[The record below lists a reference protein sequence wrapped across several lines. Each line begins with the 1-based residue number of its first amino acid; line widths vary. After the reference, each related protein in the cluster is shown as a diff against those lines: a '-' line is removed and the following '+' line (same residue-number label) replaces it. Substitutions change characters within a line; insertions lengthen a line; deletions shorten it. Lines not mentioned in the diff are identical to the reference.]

1 MIHVIEIREIVGGTK
16 PGTVKF
22 KSTANLTYNCN
33 KEEFNG
39 HWAVGE
45 KYKIDFN
52 TSSFQGSRG
61 PVEMK
66 WVNNARFWQEGDGPV
81 DPPEKPVYQGGGGG
95 SYSGGGNKGGGKSM
109 SKSDYDPEIGKR
121 QTAANNAGLICAEL
135 LKNVP
140 EAEKM
145 DSFAFMFPAIA
156 DIVLQW
162 VNEKPKSTDVSGMG
176 EPSDGD
182 AGGNAADGDI
192 PF

>member
-1 MIHVIEIREIVGGTK
+1 MIHVIEIREIIGGTK

-39 HWAVGE
+39 NWAVGE

-66 WVNNARFWQEGDGPV
+66 WVNNARFWRDGDGPI
-81 DPPEKPVYQGGGGG
+81 DPPEKPVYQGGGGN
-95 SYSGGGNKGGGKSM
+95 YSGGGNKGGGSM
-109 SKSDYDPEIGKR
+109 KKDNYDPEVGKR
-121 QTAANNAGLICAEL
+121 QTAANNAGLIVAKL
-135 LKNVP
+135 LENVP
-140 EAEKM
+140 EAEQM
-145 DSFAFMFPAIA
+145 DSFAFMFPAVA
-156 DIVLQW
+156 DIVLKW
-162 VNEKPKSTDVSGMG
+162 VNETPKSTDVSG
-176 EPSDGD
+176 DGNSGD
-182 AGGNAADGDI
+182 EGSGGNAADEDI